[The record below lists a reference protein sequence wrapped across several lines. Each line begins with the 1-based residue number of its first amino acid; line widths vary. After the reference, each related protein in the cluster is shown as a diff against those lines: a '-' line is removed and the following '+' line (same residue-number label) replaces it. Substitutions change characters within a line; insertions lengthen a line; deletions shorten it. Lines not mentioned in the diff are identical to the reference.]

1 MDGYV
6 KYKNKLFGFSL
17 ATTIIDGL
25 ISLWLVFMAG
35 YAIYIRSMASE
46 LMHES
51 SEAISAAGEHELT
64 GGYEV
69 LFGMGNGLV
78 GLIGSFFGTILLIA
92 SGFVLLIVLVV
103 TVYGI
108 VVCAKAQKRFLDDRN
123 QYIKA
128 YRRDSIIKIVLH
140 GSFAF
145 LLLVPVCVDGSF
157 NAGIILAGC
166 LMLAVAG
173 VSIANL
179 RMIKA
184 GKEIPG

>member
-1 MDGYV
+1 MDGYE
-6 KYKNKLFGFSL
+6 KYKNKLFGFTL

-25 ISLWLVFMAG
+25 VSLWLVFMAG
-35 YAIYIRSMASE
+35 YAIYIRAIASK
-46 LMHES
+46 LMYQS
-51 SEAISAAGEHELT
+51 SEVISDAGAHDLT

-69 LFGMGNGLV
+69 LYGMGNGLV
-78 GLIGSFFGTILLIA
+78 GLMGSAFGTILLIA
-92 SGFVLLIVLVV
+92 SGFILLLVLIV
-103 TVYGI
+103 TVHG
-108 VVCAKAQKRFLDDRN
+108 VAVCTKAGKRFLDDRN
-123 QYIKA
+123 RYIKV

-140 GSFAF
+140 GSLAV
-145 LLLVPVCVDGSF
+145 LMLVPVCAGGSF
-157 NAGIILAGC
+157 NAGTILAGC